1 MKYKILKVD
10 NPNCRPSSH
19 RIYEAHIAVLNGVLE
34 KNHTPFTE
42 QQLFYITNGW
52 RNMELI
58 EVSDPNIDYTPKLSV
73 SKYLLIKRLK

>member
-19 RIYEAHIAVLNGVLE
+19 KIYEAHIVVLDGKLE
-34 KNHTPFTE
+34 KNHTPFTA
-42 QQLFYITNGW
+42 QQLWDITNGW

-58 EVSDPNIDYTPKLSV
+58 EVSDPSIDYTPNLSV
-73 SKYLLIKRLK
+73 SKYLLIRRLR

>member
-19 RIYEAHIAVLNGVLE
+19 RIYEAHVVVLNNVLE
-34 KNHTPFTE
+34 KNHTPFTA
-42 QQLFYITNGW
+42 QQLWDITDGW
-52 RNMELI
+52 RNMNLI
-58 EVSDPNIDYTPKLSV
+58 DVSDPNIDYTPKVSV

>member
-10 NPNCRPSSH
+10 NPNCRPSNH
-19 RIYEAHIAVLNGVLE
+19 KIYEAHVVVLGGKLE

-42 QQLFYITNGW
+42 QQLWDITNGW
-52 RNMELI
+52 QNMEFI
-58 EVSDPNIDYTPKLSV
+58 QVSDPRKDYTPKVSV